1 MPYGKSTLK
10 AVLLLTSAFSAH
22 RVLTPPTPPPK
33 PEFVSKYHGGGN
45 KLNWVA
51 RWYPTIGQI
60 AIWSSTL
67 CEVVVIIL
75 HHNPSVP
82 FADPLL
88 AALTFG
94 SPSTASELNTSTF
107 FIIGWIMAMLGG
119 TLRLLCYHQL
129 GQQFTFQLAIV
140 DSHKLITTGLYAVVR
155 HPSYTAWMLFISGL
169 VMMQFSPGSWIVQC
183 DLLRTVWGSAVLAIW
198 IAFNMYISVMI
209 PQRMRL
215 EDAALKKQFG
225 DQWVQWSKAT
235 PYKLVPGLY

>member
-1 MPYGKSTLK
+1 MSAANSALGKV
-10 AVLLLTSAFSAH
+10 ALLLTSAFSAH
-22 RVLTPPTPPPK
+22 RAFTPPTTLAK
-33 PEFVSKYHGGGN
+33 PEKYYGGRDALHGA
-45 KLNWVA
+45 A
-51 RWYPTIGQI
+51 RWGHIIGQI

-155 HPSYTAWMLFISGL
+155 HPSYSALILFTSGL
-169 VMMQFSPGSWIVQC
+169 VMMQLSPGSWIMQC
-183 DLLRTVWGSAVLAIW
+183 GLLCTVWGSTVLAFW
-198 IAFNMYISVMI
+198 IAFNLYVFSML

-215 EDAALKKQFG
+215 EDATLKKQFG
-225 DQWVQWSKAT
+225 DQWTQWSRAT
-235 PYKLVPGLY
+235 PYKFVPGLY